1 MPTLNL
7 QSAKRIQLLYYPK
20 SRLLHSSINDV
31 VLYDSCTNVIYE
43 NLLPC
48 FYLASRQKEA
58 EIISEIL
65 LKAASEPEFR
75 NVLIKNPATV
85 LEQYNVS
92 PEAKLIIRRSITDLT
107 Q

>member
-1 MPTLNL
+1 MHL
-7 QSAKRIQLLYYPK
+7 
-20 SRLLHSSINDV
+20 
-31 VLYDSCTNVIYE
+31 E
-43 NLLPC
+43 
-48 FYLASRQKEA
+48 SRQNKEA

-75 NVLIKNPATV
+75 NELIKDPGSV

-92 PEAKLIIRRSITDLT
+92 PEAKLIIRRSIIDLT

>member
-1 MPTLNL
+1 
-7 QSAKRIQLLYYPK
+7 
-20 SRLLHSSINDV
+20 
-31 VLYDSCTNVIYE
+31 VLIHLD
-43 NLLPC
+43 
-48 FYLASRQKEA
+48 SRQRKEA

-75 NVLIKNPATV
+75 NELIKDPGFV

-92 PEAKLIIRRSITDLT
+92 PEAKLIIRRSIIDLT

>member
-1 MPTLNL
+1 VLIHL
-7 QSAKRIQLLYYPK
+7 E
-20 SRLLHSSINDV
+20 SRQ
-31 VLYDSCTNVIYE
+31 
-43 NLLPC
+43 
-48 FYLASRQKEA
+48 QKEA

-75 NVLIKNPATV
+75 NELIKNPGIV

-92 PEAKLIIRRSITDLT
+92 PEAKLIIKNSIIDLT

>member
-1 MPTLNL
+1 M
-7 QSAKRIQLLYYPK
+7 
-20 SRLLHSSINDV
+20 
-31 VLYDSCTNVIYE
+31 E
-43 NLLPC
+43 
-48 FYLASRQKEA
+48 SRQNKEA

-75 NVLIKNPATV
+75 NELIKNPGIV

-92 PEAKLIIRRSITDLT
+92 AEAKLIIRRSIIDLT